1 MNKLMEAR
9 VAQGMEESQKGERF
23 TIIDPAQLPE
33 KPFKPNRL
41 AIVLIGFVLAL
52 GAAVGAAA
60 VRESLDD
67 SVKNPEELDNLT
79 GVPVLSTINLM
90 ESSIERRQRQ
100 RRTWLLLIIL
110 VIGFIA
116 ALTLF
121 HFFVMPLDILW
132 IKLQRRAARL

>member
-1 MNKLMEAR
+1 MTTD
-9 VAQGMEESQKGERF
+9 VTRF
-23 TIIDPAQLPE
+23 DALPE
-33 KPFKPNRL
+33 NARKY
-41 AIVLIGFVLAL
+41 IGYI
-52 GAAVGAAA
+52 
-60 VRESLDD
+60 E
-67 SVKNPEELDNLT
+67 NLT